1 LQHNDI
7 CRWQIVY
14 LRIMTAELREQL
26 TELLD
31 EAELDWLKPHIHK
44 DAVVIVNHGLDL
56 VDVGVAIAEDNT
68 MAVQRWIGEQL
79 IMKPSVDRLGE
90 WNTAPPKFR
99 ALIVSPYVLV
109 QVLEAGSDRS

>member
-1 LQHNDI
+1 
-7 CRWQIVY
+7 
-14 LRIMTAELREQL
+14 MTAELREQL

-44 DAVVIVNHGLDL
+44 DSVVIVDPGLDL
-56 VDVGVAIAEDNT
+56 VEVGLAIAKDNT

-79 IMKPSVDRLGE
+79 IMKPSIDRLGE
-90 WNTAPPKFR
+90 WNVAPPKFR

-109 QVLEAGSDRS
+109 QVLGNGEDP